1 MMKAW
6 KPQNVRARLTLWYVA
21 ILATLLLVYGGS
33 ASIALFIQL
42 RNQLDHRAIEDLE
55 TVEGVLSFGQNGR
68 VFLRNDYHDHP
79 YPASQQERLMEVWS
93 ADGTLLYRSELLGNR
108 PLGGPPRSGEGADS
122 YSIRSITLPDG
133 TPVRL
138 VSKHHVLEGRLTVIR
153 LGFSEQPL
161 WEQFWQL
168 LIGLIFGLP
177 FAVGLAG
184 FGGYFLARR
193 ALGPV
198 ERMARRAREINAE
211 RLSARLEIENPQD
224 EIGRLAGAFNETLA
238 QLERSF
244 EQLRRFTSDA
254 SHELRTPLTAIQTVG
269 EIGLRGAPTA
279 EHYRTVI
286 ESMLE
291 ETGRLTRLV
300 ESLLTI
306 ARADSGQI
314 QLARADIGVLGL
326 VQEVAAFVEVLADD
340 KQQELVIEG
349 DESLHTCGDRA
360 ILRQIVMNLFDNA
373 IKHTPTGSSISA
385 RVREHD
391 GRMLSIEVEDTGP
404 GIAPG
409 HRDRIF
415 ERFYRVDEGRSRDS
429 GGAGLGLA
437 IAKWGAEA
445 HGGRLEL
452 DCPRTG
458 GSVFRVVLPCNE
470 RVSSDGR
477 QLKAS
482 VTQSGNAR

>member
-1 MMKAW
+1 MMTAW
-6 KPQNVRARLTLWYVA
+6 SPQNVRSRLTLWYVA
-21 ILATLLLVYGGS
+21 ILAALLLIYGGS
-33 ASIALFIQL
+33 ASIALFVQL

-55 TVEGVLSFGQNGR
+55 TVEGFLSFGQNGR

-93 ADGTLLYRSELLGNR
+93 ADGTLLYRNELLGNR
-108 PLGGPPRSGEGADS
+108 ALGGPPQPGEGTDS
-122 YSIRSITLPDG
+122 YSIRSIRLSDG
-133 TPVRL
+133 TPARL
-138 VSKHHVLEGRLTVIR
+138 VSKRHLLDGQPTLIR
-153 LGFSEQPL
+153 IGFSEHPL
-161 WEQFWQL
+161 WAHFWEL
-168 LIGLIFGLP
+168 VIGLIIGLP
-177 FAVGLAG
+177 VALGLAG
-184 FGGYFLARR
+184 VGGYFLARR

-198 ERMARRAREINAE
+198 DRMAHRAREINAD
-211 RLSARLEIENPQD
+211 RLNARLEVENPRD
-224 EIGRLAGAFNETLA
+224 EIGRLASVFNETLA

-279 EHYRTVI
+279 DHYRTVI

-314 QLARADIGVLGL
+314 ELVRTDIVVLPL
-326 VQEVAAFVEVLADD
+326 VQEVAAFVEILADD
-340 KQQELVIEG
+340 KRQHLMIEG
-349 DESLHTCGDRA
+349 DDSLHTYGDRS
-360 ILRQIVMNLFDNA
+360 ILRQIIINLLDNA
-373 IKHTPTGSSISA
+373 IKYTPPGGTIFA
-385 RVREHD
+385 RVA
-391 GRMLSIEVEDTGP
+391 GRDDKMVSIEVEDSGP
-404 GIAPG
+404 GIAPA

-415 ERFYRVDEGRSRDS
+415 ERFYRVDEGRSRGN

-445 HGGRLEL
+445 HDGRLEL
-452 DCPRTG
+452 ECREAGGCIFRILLPRTEN
-458 GSVFRVVLPCNE
+458 LL
-470 RVSSDGR
+470 SDGH
-477 QLKAS
+477 QLRPRP
-482 VTQSGNAR
+482 TPQSNFG